1 MQKEFVPV
9 MLTPFKEN
17 GLIDFDGLT
26 ELTEYYLESGA
37 RGLFANCLSSEMF
50 DLTASERLQ
59 VVQHVMNATNGSV
72 PVVATGTFDRDLKS
86 QAEFIKKIAD
96 TGVQAVIVISS
107 IIADENE
114 KDSIFNQRIYDLLKL
129 TDNISLGFYECPV
142 PYKRLISPEQLKL
155 FIDTERV
162 TYHKDTSLDIEQVRA
177 KINAGAGHHFG
188 LYDAYM
194 VNAVKSL
201 SAGAAGLSCI
211 QGNYFPELVVWLCD
225 NFNNPELADDVQKVQ
240 DFFSNNMDVM
250 HDVYPF
256 SAKYCLQKQGLSIST
271 KVRTPGKSFSA
282 NTRTLVDQLDNNCQM
297 LKKELN
303 IQ

>member
-26 ELTEYYLESGA
+26 ALTEHYLQSGVK
-37 RGLFANCLSSEMF
+37 GLFANCLSSEMF

-59 VVQHVMNATNGSV
+59 VVQHVMKVTNGAV

-86 QAEFIKKIAD
+86 QVEFIKKIAD
-96 TGVQAVIVISS
+96 TGVKAVIVISS

-114 KDSIFNQRIYDLLKL
+114 NDDVFTQRIYDLLKH

-155 FIDTERV
+155 FIDTGRV
-162 TYHKDTSLDIEQVRA
+162 AYHKDTSLDIEQVKA
-177 KINAGAGHHFG
+177 KIRAGNGHNFG

-194 VNAVKSL
+194 VNAVESL
-201 SAGAAGLSCI
+201 RAGAAGLSCI

-225 NFNNPELADDVQKVQ
+225 NFNKPELARETQKVQ
-240 DFFSNNMDVM
+240 DFFSDNMDIM

-256 SAKYCLQKQGLSIST
+256 SAKYCLQKQGLNITT
-271 KVRTPGKSFSA
+271 KVRTPGKNFSPA
-282 NTRTLVDQLDNNCQM
+282 MQVLIDELDNNCQI
-297 LKKELN
+297 LKKDLN

>member
-26 ELTEYYLESGA
+26 ALTEHYLQSGA
-37 RGLFANCLSSEMF
+37 KGLFANCLSSEMF

-59 VVQHVMNATNGSV
+59 VVQQVIKATNGSV

-86 QAEFIKKIAD
+86 QAEFIKRIAD
-96 TGVQAVIVISS
+96 TGVKAVIVISS

-114 KDSIFNQRIYDLLKL
+114 KDAIFNQRIYDLLKL

-155 FIDTERV
+155 FIETERV
-162 TYHKDTSLDIEQVRA
+162 TYHKDTSLDIGQVRA
-177 KINAGAGHHFG
+177 KISAGAGHHFG
-188 LYDAYM
+188 LYDAYI
-194 VNAVKSL
+194 VNAVESL
-201 SAGAAGLSCI
+201 KAGAAGLSCI
-211 QGNYFPELVVWLCD
+211 QGNYFPELVVWLCN
-225 NFNNPELADDVQKVQ
+225 NFNKPDLADDVQKVQ
-240 DFFSNNMDVM
+240 DFFSNNMNVM

-256 SAKYCLQKQGLSIST
+256 SAKYCLQKQGLGI
-271 KVRTPGKSFSA
+271 
-282 NTRTLVDQLDNNCQM
+282 
-297 LKKELN
+297 
-303 IQ
+303 